1 MSKATK
7 LIKRRKGLRKIDEQI
22 GKDTHQIR
30 QYTKKFIRRVQ
41 YTLLPCTEEE
51 LELIKT
57 SFPEFL
63 DKLGFKKLIP
73 KAYVNEDFI
82 LYQCNER
89 PNIFFDVRR
98 GSIYVSRED
107 YMKYKRELCNNQA
120 HFTVRKIR
128 DCAKH
133 LQVDYVEIHYLKRR
147 LRPSKPMTFST
158 KLVTKSP
165 RNEEERTRGD
175 NREDVQKCIR

>member
-30 QYTKKFIRRVQ
+30 QYTKKFIRRVR
-41 YTLLPCTEEE
+41 YTLLPCTEGE

-57 SFPEFL
+57 CFPEFL
-63 DKLGFKKLIP
+63 QKLGFKKLIP
-73 KAYVNEDFI
+73 RAYVHEDFI
-82 LYQCNER
+82 LYQCNEK
-89 PNIFFDVRR
+89 PDVFFDVRT
-98 GSIYVSRED
+98 GSIYVSKED
-107 YMKYKRELCNNQA
+107 YMKYNKEICNNQA

-147 LRPSKPMTFST
+147 ARLSKLLTCST
-158 KLVTKSP
+158 KLVTESL
-165 RNEEERTRGD
+165 RNEKETVKGD
-175 NREDVQKCIR
+175 RDESV